1 MKEDHMNAKRKGLLA
16 VAGCAAACAGVAVV
30 PALLG
35 GAAAGSA
42 LAALSGEAGLAVLVV
57 IAAGAAYLWPQ
68 RKERTDCGCAPDTG
82 CKADGTVC
90 TVPEVKEPE

>member
-1 MKEDHMNAKRKGLLA
+1 MNAKRKGLLA

-57 IAAGAAYLWPQ
+57 IAAGPPTFGRSGRNGPTAVARWIWAARWTGPSALCQ
-68 RKERTDCGCAPDTG
+68 R
-82 CKADGTVC
+82 
-90 TVPEVKEPE
+90 